1 MQNELTQ
8 KNEID
13 EMIALSNPYANL
25 APTASKTFNYYRVL
39 SFVIGTHGKFK
50 PANDNFFCKLA
61 LVLTMIDHAYQL
73 SPLLY
78 IKLRKSQVGLKRVW
92 KDFSISDLRLH
103 NDLILDM
110 MTYAKHS
117 GCCLSCRYW
126 QKSCFLLRRLS
137 RK

>member
-78 IKLRKSQVGLKRVW
+78 IKLRKSQVGLKRV
-92 KDFSISDLRLH
+92 
-103 NDLILDM
+103 
-110 MTYAKHS
+110 
-117 GCCLSCRYW
+117 
-126 QKSCFLLRRLS
+126 
-137 RK
+137 

>member
-1 MQNELTQ
+1 M
-8 KNEID
+8 
-13 EMIALSNPYANL
+13 
-25 APTASKTFNYYRVL
+25 
-39 SFVIGTHGKFK
+39 SFVIGTYGKFK
-50 PANDNFFCKLA
+50 QANDNFFCKLA

-110 MTYAKHS
+110 MS
-117 GCCLSCRYW
+117 
-126 QKSCFLLRRLS
+126 
-137 RK
+137 